1 MALELTEEQKKAGWQ
16 VKQLGELCIS
26 IQSGGTPNRKEP
38 SYYSSSVDGIPW
50 AKTQEIRDG
59 KIYDT
64 EEFISYA
71 GLENSSAKIVPDN
84 TILIAMYGA
93 TVGRIGLSAK
103 SMATNQA
110 ACALLVDEKKASFL
124 YLYYHLFS
132 VRETLIGL
140 ANGAAQQN
148 LNLRT
153 IKEFEVALPPLDEQK
168 RIAKILGSVDD
179 KIEANSR
186 LVETLTE
193 LVDARV
199 AEARAQGAESVKISD
214 LAVQSRNQLLPSKA
228 TAGLV
233 LHYSLPAFD
242 AGTVPAVEEAGSIR
256 SSKFVVSR
264 PAVLFS
270 KLNPGTPR
278 IWMVEPDSEKY
289 NFASTEFVVL
299 EPRDGV
305 SLGTLWAACRDPR
318 VSQKLSEFAR
328 GTSSSHQRVSPK
340 DILDSSVVVPEIVE
354 EETTL
359 IRRLTSENVSLAE
372 TRNLLICQLIGKEI
386 VH

>member
-1 MALELTEEQKKAGWQ
+1 MALELTEEQKKAGWR
-16 VKQLGELCIS
+16 VTPIS
-26 IQSGGTPNRKEP
+26 EVATVVTGGTPSKNNPEYWGKETPFLTP
-38 SYYSSSVDGIPW
+38 SDQDFGVRQ
-50 AKTQEIRDG
+50 AKTER
-59 KIYDT
+59 
-64 EEFISYA
+64 
-71 GLENSSAKIVPDN
+71 LLSSEGREAFSRRIVGPGSVAL
-84 TILIAMYGA
+84 TCIGA
-93 TVGRIGLSAK
+93 TIGKVSYVQ
-103 SMATNQA
+103 MPTVTNQQINSIVA
-110 ACALLVDEKKASFL
+110 DERSSHGL
-124 YLYYHLFS
+124 YLYYLFS
-132 VRETLIGL
+132 TLAKDLYAIASGSATPIVSKSIL
-140 ANGAAQQN
+140 EN
-148 LNLRT
+148 
-153 IKEFEVALPPLDEQK
+153 FEIALPPLDEQK
-168 RIAKILGSVDD
+168 HIAEVLGSVDD

>member
-16 VKQLGELCIS
+16 VKQLGDVATITMG
-26 IQSGGTPNRKEP
+26 QSPQGSNVSE
-38 SYYSSSVDGIPW
+38 
-50 AKTQEIRDG
+50 QEIG
-59 KIYDT
+59 LPLLNGPTEFTAYNPVPVKWTEQITKIAEANDVLFCVRGSTTGRMNIADQRYVIGRGLASIRGVNLADT
-64 EEFISYA
+64 RFLYFMIQLY
-71 GLENSSAKIVPDN
+71 LP
-84 TILIAMYGA
+84 TLLQGA
-93 TVGRIGLSAK
+93 TGSTFPNISGAQL
-103 SMATNQA
+103 QA
-110 ACALLVDEKKASFL
+110 
-124 YLYYHLFS
+124 
-132 VRETLIGL
+132 
-140 ANGAAQQN
+140 
-148 LNLRT
+148 
-153 IKEFEVALPPLDEQK
+153 FEIAWPPEPERN
-168 RIAKILGSVDD
+168 RIAEILGSVDD

-186 LVETLTE
+186 LIETLTE

-199 AEARAQGAESVKISD
+199 AEAHAQGTESVKISD
-214 LAVQSRNQLLPSKA
+214 LAVQSKNQLLPSKA
-228 TAGLV
+228 TDGLV

-242 AGTVPAVEEAGSIR
+242 AGTVPALEEADSIR

-359 IRRLTSENVSLAE
+359 IRRLISENVSLAE
-372 TRNLLICQLIGKEI
+372 TRDLLIQKLIG
-386 VH
+386 